1 MPKSAKELRD
11 ELRALRKDSAKP
23 VSRMRIADVASE
35 IERLKGKREDT
46 PLVAATPAHKEPKKM
61 AAKIADA
68 KEAKAAE
75 FPTAPEK
82 KEMKKSEKKEKV
94 VVGGS
99 GAIGET
105 TKMKSSKKDKLAK
118 LLSMLESDSE

>member
-75 FPTAPEK
+75 FPVAPSPDAPKKKGK
-82 KEMKKSEKKEKV
+82 KEV

-99 GAIGET
+99 GAVGVT
-105 TKMKSSKKDKLAK
+105 TEKSSSKKSKLEK